1 MGFVGVRIMPPL
13 ELEARG
19 IIANDT
25 VDALSQATLCSTYH
39 AGEERNTYRMLR
51 CIGVSET
58 IVEGQLLRIVRL
70 CSPGV
75 RIHVALAKLLS
86 PDPSHLR
93 QPVAWSRALD
103 GYVVC
108 VVEVVMDAERPNTP
122 LSQCTRALRMP
133 FWVSLLN
140 AIIIL
145 VPPSHHVW
153 LGLYTLT

>member
-70 CSPGV
+70 CKGSD
-75 RIHVALAKLLS
+75 HSAS
-86 PDPSHLR
+86 
-93 QPVAWSRALD
+93 
-103 GYVVC
+103 Y
-108 VVEVVMDAERPNTP
+108 
-122 LSQCTRALRMP
+122 RALRP
-133 FWVSLLN
+133 TIQQLGYSRAVRISEFASSANSIAFSLTPVLCF
-140 AIIIL
+140 
-145 VPPSHHVW
+145 
-153 LGLYTLT
+153 